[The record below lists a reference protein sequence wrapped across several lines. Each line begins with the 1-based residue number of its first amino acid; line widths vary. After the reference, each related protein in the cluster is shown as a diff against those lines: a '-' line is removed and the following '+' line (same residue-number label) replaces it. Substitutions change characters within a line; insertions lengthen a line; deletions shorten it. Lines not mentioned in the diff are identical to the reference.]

1 MPSITRMGDMDSG
14 HGPFAPVPAVGGV
27 SGRVNGGNGVTYTGF
42 IAGSANVFAGKR
54 PVHRKGDIRLLH
66 ISVSPP
72 FPPEITVNPA
82 AYVTPGTLPWLKDGS
97 KSVMVNSTPCGRVGD
112 SVICG
117 SIVITGMISV
127 QVGD

>member
-1 MPSITRMGDMDSG
+1 MPAITRLGDMDSG

-27 SGRVNGGNGVTYTGF
+27 SSRPNPGNGVTYIGM

-72 FPPEITVNPA
+72 FPPELVVNPA
-82 AYVTPGTLPWLKDGS
+82 AYVTPGVLPWLKDGS
-97 KSVMVNSTPCGRVGD
+97 TRVMVNDTPCGRVGE

-117 SIVITGMISV
+117 SGVITGMISV
-127 QVGD
+127 QVG

>member
-1 MPSITRMGDMDSG
+1 M
-14 HGPFAPVPAVGGV
+14 
-27 SGRVNGGNGVTYTGF
+27 
-42 IAGSANVFAGKR
+42 
-54 PVHRKGDIRLLH
+54 H